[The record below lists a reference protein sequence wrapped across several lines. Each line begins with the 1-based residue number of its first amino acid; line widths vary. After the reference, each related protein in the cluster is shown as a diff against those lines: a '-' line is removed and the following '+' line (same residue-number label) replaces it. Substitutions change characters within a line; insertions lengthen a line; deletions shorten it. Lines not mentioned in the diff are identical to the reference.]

1 MFIWNLL
8 KSSYL
13 KNNEN
18 RLECTARKSYGSWLS
33 LSFLRKILLCIF
45 MINYSLKLCPFLTFI
60 CDRYENVFL
69 RLYLLK
75 TFIYEMFIWKMI
87 LKSFY
92 RMQFLI
98 LFKNFKLNI
107 LKMNIEYF
115 QFYVSLYYF
124 IYFYK

>member
-1 MFIWNLL
+1 MFIWNLS

-18 RLECTARKSYGSWLS
+18 RLECTARKSYGSWLN
-33 LSFLRKILLCIF
+33 LSFLWKILPFIF
-45 MINYSLKLCPFLTFI
+45 MINYYLKICPFLTFI

-75 TFIYEMFIWKMI
+75 IFIYEMFIWRMI

-92 RMQFLI
+92 RMQHLI
-98 LFKNFKLNI
+98 LFKNFKLHI
-107 LKMNIEYF
+107 LKINIEYF
-115 QFYVSLYYF
+115 QFCLSL
-124 IYFYK
+124 IFYLFL